1 MELDTGSALSLIPES
16 QYHAQF
22 STTAL
27 SPTAI
32 TLRTYSGERISPL
45 GVFRVNIKHEGQ
57 SHIGDAY
64 VVSTTGRGPALFGRD
79 WLQHIQL
86 DWKAIQCH
94 RLASPAISQPI
105 PTQPDTDLGKLLQRY
120 AVVFGEDRGHLK
132 AHTIVYFI
140 TEVRKKQ
147 KTQLKNFG
155 GQFDNMRVGF
165 FTKIRNTLKS

>member
-1 MELDTGSALSLIPES
+1 MGLIPES

-32 TLRTYSGERISPL
+32 NLKTYSGEWISPL
-45 GVFRVNIKHEGQ
+45 GVFRANIKHEGQ

-64 VVSTTGRGPALFGRD
+64 VVRTTGPALFGRD

-105 PTQPDTDLGKLLQRY
+105 PTQPDTDLGKLRQRY
-120 AVVFGEDRGHLK
+120 AVVFGEDRSHLK
-132 AHTIVYFI
+132 AHTGRLLLQDNATPKFLKARPLPYALRGKSAMSLIVSSA
-140 TEVRKKQ
+140 
-147 KTQLKNFG
+147 
-155 GQFDNMRVGF
+155 MA
-165 FTKIRNTLKS
+165 